1 MLRKSHIDA
10 HGDVML
16 PKKKTMLSH
25 DDQNRHQFNKGKA
38 FLCENEAFIPH
49 RHSSSLQFSLMPRIH
64 EYAKIMQNQTVTSD
78 IVLSGSYLINRNSYQ
93 IIL

>member
-25 DDQNRHQFNKGKA
+25 DDQNRHQFK
-38 FLCENEAFIPH
+38 
-49 RHSSSLQFSLMPRIH
+49 
-64 EYAKIMQNQTVTSD
+64 V
-78 IVLSGSYLINRNSYQ
+78 VLSANNITAINMK
-93 IIL
+93 